1 MKGRHFNLVVYS
13 CISCLIRKIGERIFP
28 LFTFC
33 EFILFKRACGTGLEV
48 VKKYRTK
55 TSCSWVGSS
64 ANAACVIMFQA
75 LVVCQAEGGQSGNF
89 NITLN
94 LMRGLYKTSRKEN
107 IILVIRFLHWL
118 PVCKII
124 YLSSAFGSSRAEWFG
139 AKIHFWSEAPLWDKT
154 CLFWS
159 SIGEIRLKF
168 DFLLLNNFSPLHLFD
183 QFSKRIQ
190 IIQCWLFITRDIR

>member
-13 CISCLIRKIGERIFP
+13 CIFCFIRKIGERIFP

-33 EFILFKRACGTGLEV
+33 EFILFKRACGTGWRLLKNTEPKQV
-48 VKKYRTK
+48 VH
-55 TSCSWVGSS
+55 GSS

-118 PVCKII
+118 PVCKRI

-139 AKIHFWSEAPLWDKT
+139 AKIHFWSEAPLCDKMY
-154 CLFWS
+154 LYWS
-159 SIGEIRLKF
+159 SIGEIRLQF

-183 QFSKRIQ
+183 QFSKQIQ
-190 IIQCWLFITRDIR
+190 IIQWWLFITRDIR